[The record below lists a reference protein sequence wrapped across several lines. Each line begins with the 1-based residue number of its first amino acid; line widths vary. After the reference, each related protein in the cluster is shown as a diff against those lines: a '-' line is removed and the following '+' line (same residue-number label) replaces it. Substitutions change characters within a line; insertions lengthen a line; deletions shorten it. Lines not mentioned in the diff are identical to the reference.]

1 LILFVCRHLYLRF
14 DLHKLDV
21 KTRKKS
27 EQMKKTRTHS
37 FSVLFWGQKTRKNKR
52 NEFPIYVRITVNGK
66 RAELSTHRF
75 VAEGDWD
82 AKSQRVKPRA
92 NNAVQI
98 NSYLDMMR
106 GRIQE
111 IFNALIV
118 SDDNNLTASKIKEV
132 LIGAEIKPKVLHK
145 TIMQA
150 FEYHNLKILE
160 EVVIGKVV
168 KKTHERY
175 IITKNK
181 VQNFMKHQYKV
192 DDMPLPEMRLRFVT
206 EFEHYLLTKEKLQ
219 SNTAHKYIKNL
230 KKIMNMSVGLDW
242 IPSNPFNNFR
252 CSYASPE
259 REVLTQQELNLI
271 MNKHLDIPRLEEVRD
286 VFIFCCY
293 TGFAYSDVYKFERHA
308 LALGIDGEYWLST
321 NRQKTGTRE
330 SVPLLPIAL
339 EIIQKYRDHEYC
351 IEHNKLLP
359 VNSNQRFNSYLKEL
373 ADICGIKKKITTH
386 IARHTFATTVTLA
399 NGVPIETVSSMLGHN
414 SIRTTQ
420 IYAKV
425 VEKKVSEDMQLLKEK
440 LFGAIQAPT
449 QERKIG

>member
-1 LILFVCRHLYLRF
+1 
-14 DLHKLDV
+14 
-21 KTRKKS
+21 
-27 EQMKKTRTHS
+27 MKKTRTES
-37 FSVLFWGQKTRKNKR
+37 FSVLFWGQKTRTNKR

-75 VAEGDWD
+75 VAAENWD
-82 AKSQRVKPRA
+82 AKAQRVKPRA

-111 IFNALIV
+111 IFNSLIV
-118 SDDNNLTASKIKEV
+118 SDENTITANKIKEILTGIEV
-132 LIGAEIKPKVLHK
+132 KPKPTHK

-150 FEYHNLKILE
+150 FEYHNIKLLE
-160 EVVIGKVV
+160 QVSIGKVV
-168 KKTHERY
+168 RKTHERY
-175 IITKNK
+175 VITRNK
-181 VQNFMKHQYKV
+181 VQKFMKHQYKV
-192 DDMPLPEMRLRFVT
+192 EDMPLPEMRLRFVT
-206 EFEHYLLTKEKLQ
+206 EFEHYLLTKEKIQ

-252 CSYASPE
+252 CSYTSPE
-259 REVLTQQELNLI
+259 REILTQEELNLI
-271 MNKHLDIPRLEEVRD
+271 MKKDIGVERLEEVRD

-293 TGFAYSDVYKFERHA
+293 TGFAYSDVYKFERDA
-308 LALGIDGEYWLST
+308 LTIGIDGEYWLST

-339 EIIQKYRDHEYC
+339 DIIHKYRDHAYCKEY
-351 IEHNKLLP
+351 NKLLP
-359 VNSNQRFNSYLKEL
+359 VNSNQRYNSYLKEL

-425 VEKKVSEDMQLLKEK
+425 VEKKVSEDMRLLKAK
-440 LFGAIQAPT
+440 LFGAVEEKT
-449 QERKIG
+449 KELKIG